1 MTYCPIIN
9 KVKENDPKADID
21 ILKLAYDFA
30 SKAHKGQLRKT
41 GESYLQ
47 HSLHTSFILAQM
59 KSDLNT
65 IVAGLLHDVPEDTEY
80 TIKDIEKNFGTLVAE
95 LVEGVTKLSK
105 IKYRGIERYVESLR
119 KMILAMAGDLRV
131 ILIKFADRLHNLRT
145 LEALSPDKQQRIA
158 KESLEIYAP
167 IAGLLGIWRLRWQ
180 MEDICF
186 KYLYPEDYKKIEYKY
201 EVEKKVE
208 RTQYINKVRNVL
220 DKKLNEAGIK
230 HEITGRFKH
239 LYSIYKKMQDK
250 GKRFDEIF
258 DVFALRIIVNDIA
271 DCYKTLGIIHAA
283 WRPKSERFKDYI
295 AIPKPNGYRS
305 LHTTVFGPNN
315 KSTEFQIRTKEMNE
329 EALYGIAAYWRYKM
343 EPGEKNKKNYK
354 QPRWIK
360 EILDL
365 QRQAENTYDFIN
377 QAKFDIFRDRIFV
390 FTPKGDVYDLPED
403 ATPIDFAYAVHT
415 DIGNQC
421 IGVIINDKMSALDTK
436 LNNGDLVEIIID
448 KKRKGPNNDWL
459 KFVKTQKTR
468 GKIKQYANK
477 SRLENLKRFIP
488 KLPHK

>member
-1 MTYCPIIN
+1 
-9 KVKENDPKADID
+9 
-21 ILKLAYDFA
+21 
-30 SKAHKGQLRKT
+30 
-41 GESYLQ
+41 
-47 HSLHTSFILAQM
+47 
-59 KSDLNT
+59 
-65 IVAGLLHDVPEDTEY
+65 
-80 TIKDIEKNFGTLVAE
+80 
-95 LVEGVTKLSK
+95 
-105 IKYRGIERYVESLR
+105 
-119 KMILAMAGDLRV
+119 
-131 ILIKFADRLHNLRT
+131 
-145 LEALSPDKQQRIA
+145 
-158 KESLEIYAP
+158 
-167 IAGLLGIWRLRWQ
+167 
-180 MEDICF
+180 
-186 KYLYPEDYKKIEYKY
+186 
-201 EVEKKVE
+201 
-208 RTQYINKVRNVL
+208 
-220 DKKLNEAGIK
+220 
-230 HEITGRFKH
+230 
-239 LYSIYKKMQDK
+239 
-250 GKRFDEIF
+250 
-258 DVFALRIIVNDIA
+258 
-271 DCYKTLGIIHAA
+271 
-283 WRPKSERFKDYI
+283 
-295 AIPKPNGYRS
+295 
-305 LHTTVFGPNN
+305 
-315 KSTEFQIRTKEMNE
+315 MNE